1 MIEDD
6 LQAEMDFW
14 DDFALEY
21 TEIQNESAINIVAD
35 VGNYL
40 TKQIPVKIE
49 TLLDLAGGSGKYLPV
64 LYPLTENYLLID
76 FSKEMIALARKKY
89 PLEKIEFVIN
99 EQNRFLS
106 QTANQTYDLLF
117 SAMNPAIRTKKDLKE
132 IIRITKQRVYLLR
145 VIQDEDTLFSP
156 FEEPTQDWTLM
167 TQYKDWL
174 DLPYQSHFF
183 TYQLEETITKTF
195 FEAYFEDDLDP
206 KVLETALEQFF
217 PIEETAINRKTIT
230 FELLSIN
237 VNS

>member
-35 VGNYL
+35 VGKYL
-40 TKQIPVKIE
+40 TKQFPVKVK
-49 TLLDLAGGSGKYLPV
+49 TLVDLAGGSGKYLPV
-64 LYPLTENYLLID
+64 LYPFTENYFLVD

-99 EQNRFLS
+99 EQNRFLA
-106 QTANQTYDLLF
+106 QTANQTYDILF

-132 IIRITKQRVYLLR
+132 IIRVTKQRVYLLR

-156 FEEPTQDWTLM
+156 FEEPNQDWTLM
-167 TQYKDWL
+167 AQYKNWL

-183 TYQLEETITKTF
+183 TYQLEETITKAF
-195 FEAYFEDDLDP
+195 FETYFEDDLAP
-206 KVLETALEQFF
+206 KLLETALEEFF
-217 PIEETAINRKTIT
+217 PIEETVINRKTIT
-230 FELLSIN
+230 FELLIIN
-237 VNS
+237 VNN

>member
-237 VNS
+237 VNN

>member
-6 LQAEMDFW
+6 LQVEMDFW

-21 TEIQNESAINIVAD
+21 TAIQNESAINIVAD
-35 VGNYL
+35 VGKYL
-40 TKQIPVKIE
+40 AKQIPIKVE

-64 LYPLTENYLLID
+64 LYPLTENYSLVD

-99 EQNRFLS
+99 EQNRFLA
-106 QTANQTYDLLF
+106 QTANQTYDILF

-132 IIRITKQRVYLLR
+132 IIRVTKQRVYLLR
-145 VIQDEDTLFSP
+145 VIQDEDMLFSP
-156 FEEPTQDWTLM
+156 FEEQNQDWTLM

-183 TYQLEETITKTF
+183 TYQLEETITKAF
-195 FEAYFEDDLDP
+195 FEAYFEDDLAP
-206 KVLETALEQFF
+206 KVLETALEEFF

-230 FELLSIN
+230 FELLIIN
-237 VNS
+237 VNN

>member
-156 FEEPTQDWTLM
+156 FEEQNQDWTLM